1 MKKVLVVDD
10 DADLLFMLKHALKAN
25 GYSVTALADGSAV
38 LRAIE
43 MMQPDIVILDI
54 HMPPWDG
61 RNICLDIKKNQAY
74 QHIPVVLYSA
84 LPEDKDALV
93 KCKANLFLQK
103 PLSTNAFIEEIKTV
117 MTADNDVKN

>member
-10 DADLLFMLKHALKAN
+10 DTDLLFILKHALKAN

-43 MMQPDIVILDI
+43 MMRPDIVILDI
-54 HMPPWDG
+54 NMPPWDG
-61 RNICLDIKKNQAY
+61 RDICLEIKQRPAY

-84 LPEDKDALV
+84 LPEDKDALA
-93 KCKANLFLQK
+93 KYKPDLFLQK

-117 MTADNDVKN
+117 METNNKVES